1 MSPRLLSG
9 QTLVAGVV
17 GRPVRHSLSPA
28 IHSAWIAA
36 AGIDAAYVPFPV
48 PESGFRAFVE
58 GMRGGVVRGVN
69 VTVPYKED
77 ALTLADEAD
86 LLSRRS
92 GAANLLLFRDDGR
105 VEARNTDGPGMLEA
119 LNTAPGF
126 DVKAGPVVLLGAGG
140 AARGAG
146 AALVGS
152 DAAELRIVNRT
163 WYKAAGLTEAFPRTY
178 PFAWEDMAKA
188 FDGAVAVIN
197 ATTAG
202 LGGEND
208 LSGLP
213 LEALPSGAV
222 VMDMVYKPLETGLLK
237 AARARGLRTV
247 DGLSMLINQAR
258 PSFEAF
264 YGRPPP
270 SEPDVRRL
278 CLDRLG

>member
-237 AARARGLRTV
+237 AAKAAGLRTV

-264 YGRPPP
+264 YGIPAPA
-270 SEPDVRRL
+270 EPDVRAL
-278 CLDRLG
+278 CLERLG